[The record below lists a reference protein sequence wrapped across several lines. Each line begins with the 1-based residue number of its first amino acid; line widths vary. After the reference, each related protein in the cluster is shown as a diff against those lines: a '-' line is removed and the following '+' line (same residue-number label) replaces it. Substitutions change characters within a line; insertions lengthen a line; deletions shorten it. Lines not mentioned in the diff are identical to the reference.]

1 MPEDKSESNKDLFD
15 SHPCF
20 MEKSEKMQADVKVKV
35 LYLECKIIQCLC
47 TSWARIHD
55 ACEIG
60 KYALASQEVVYD
72 APWCIHVW

>member
-1 MPEDKSESNKDLFD
+1 MTHSFVQLNEQVKAYLSMPEDKSESNKDIFD

-47 TSWARIHD
+47 TS
-55 ACEIG
+55 
-60 KYALASQEVVYD
+60 
-72 APWCIHVW
+72 